1 MGIPVCA
8 GTDPGRPGAAIWN
21 NNHPIMEYDDFG
33 VGVLTRA
40 GGGGM
45 LAGKFGVFYAIQ
57 PSKEEDMLK
66 IGHEVRRPGKYLGDA
81 PVTIPVPEELATT
94 PGIPMNQREVDWYSR
109 EYPVETMNI
118 TERASRDWANTLR
131 DQHAEMREIRKE
143 HDKLNRNLVMA
154 ARLTGELEPTAAA
167 TGDDVSEAIKQKA
180 RELGFIEVGITAF
193 DIRYVYQSKK
203 DWVKFPHVVC
213 LAYEQDFEPTQTIP
227 SIDAEIV
234 HSSTYRTEGAAGLE
248 LGNFIRGLGY
258 RAQVHSPNDNTGPYI
273 PMFVAAGLGQ
283 LGACGYL
290 LTPHVGS
297 RCRIMMITT
306 DANVTYDS
314 PVDYGIHAFC
324 QVCQVCVNRCPGRAL
339 MRDKIWWRGIEKNK
353 LYFKRCRPVM
363 ARYLG
368 CGVCMKVCP
377 IQKYGMQATMEH
389 YAATGQV
396 LGKGTHDL
404 EGYNIEGK
412 GYFGPG
418 ELPVFEPGF
427 FNMPHGDTSDW
438 AFDQLKDAA
447 RANGNEVT
455 DAMLADFRVQ
465 VIKGLNQ
472 STDNVDMMYEEEDY
486 I

>member
-1 MGIPVCA
+1 
-8 GTDPGRPGAAIWN
+8 
-21 NNHPIMEYDDFG
+21 
-33 VGVLTRA
+33 
-40 GGGGM
+40 
-45 LAGKFGVFYAIQ
+45 
-57 PSKEEDMLK
+57 
-66 IGHEVRRPGKYLGDA
+66 
-81 PVTIPVPEELATT
+81 
-94 PGIPMNQREVDWYSR
+94 
-109 EYPVETMNI
+109 MNI

-143 HDKLNRNLVMA
+143 HDKLNSSLIMA
-154 ARLTGELEPTAAA
+154 TRQTAQMEPATEPTGE
-167 TGDDVSEAIKQKA
+167 DVTQKIKDKA
-180 RELGFIEVGITAF
+180 RELGYLEVGITTY
-193 DIRYVYQSKK
+193 DTRYEYQSRRG
-203 DWVKFPHVVC
+203 FNHYPHAIC

-234 HSSTYRTEGAAGLE
+234 HSSTYRTQAAAGLE
-248 LGNFIRGLGY
+248 LANFIRSLGY
-258 RAQVHSPNDNTGPYI
+258 HAQVIHSSDATGPVI
-273 PMFVAAGLGQ
+273 PMFVSAGLGQ

-290 LTPHVGS
+290 LTPHAGN
-297 RCRIMMITT
+297 RNRLMMVTT
-306 DANVTYDS
+306 DANITHDR

-377 IQKYGMQATMEH
+377 IQKYGLKNVMDH

-404 EGYNIEGK
+404 EGYTLEGK

-418 ELPVFEPGF
+418 EMPVFEGGF
-427 FNMPHGDTSDW
+427 FNMPHGNADEW
-438 AFDQLKDAA
+438 AFEQFKEKAMASGGQITDEIMEQFKEQMN
-447 RANGNEVT
+447 RA
-455 DAMLADFRVQ
+455 L
-465 VIKGLNQ
+465 GLN
-472 STDNVDMMYEEEDY
+472 SGDVLAMMAEEQDY

>member
-1 MGIPVCA
+1 
-8 GTDPGRPGAAIWN
+8 
-21 NNHPIMEYDDFG
+21 
-33 VGVLTRA
+33 
-40 GGGGM
+40 
-45 LAGKFGVFYAIQ
+45 
-57 PSKEEDMLK
+57 MLK
-66 IGHEVRRPGKYLGDA
+66 IGHEVVRPGKRYGE
-81 PVTIPVPEELATT
+81 PSVTIPIPEELETV
-94 PGIPMNQREVDWYSR
+94 PGIPMNQREVDWYAR
-109 EYPVETMNI
+109 EYPLETMNI

-143 HDKLNRNLVMA
+143 HDKLNSSLIMA
-154 ARLTGELEPTAAA
+154 TRQTAQMEPTAEP
-167 TGDDVSEAIKQKA
+167 TGEDVTQKIKDKA
-180 RELGFIEVGITAF
+180 RELGYLEVGIAAYDT
-193 DIRYVYQSKK
+193 RYEYQSKRG
-203 DWVKFPHVVC
+203 FNHYPHAIC

-234 HSSTYRTEGAAGLE
+234 HSSTYRTQAAAGLE
-248 LGNFIRGLGY
+248 LANFIRSLGY
-258 RAQVHSPNDNTGPYI
+258 HAQVIHSSDATGPVI

-290 LTPHVGS
+290 LTPHAGS
-297 RCRIMMITT
+297 RNRLMMVTT
-306 DANVTYDS
+306 DAKVTYDQ

-377 IQKYGMQATMEH
+377 IQKYGLKNVMEH

-404 EGYNIEGK
+404 EGYTLEGK

-418 ELPVFEPGF
+418 EMPVFEAGF
-427 FNMPHGDTSDW
+427 FNMPHGNADEW
-438 AFDQLKDAA
+438 AFEQFKEKAQASGGQITDELLEQFKEQMN
-447 RANGNEVT
+447 RA
-455 DAMLADFRVQ
+455 L
-465 VIKGLNQ
+465 GLN
-472 STDNVDMMYEEEDY
+472 SGDVLAMMAEEQDY